1 MEISGVEKYENESLV
16 CQVDDGVS
24 MGQCL
29 GRYILGGNQL
39 GREPCDQQVF
49 KINREGGTKT
59 NDIKSNSTNNANS
72 KCSTNHNLT
81 NAPADQASLHRD
93 KAPSRNSNS
102 APNITNYITANASDD
117 PE

>member
-39 GREPCDQQVF
+39 GREPCENQQVF
-49 KINREGGTKT
+49 KINREGGTSESLSLISFHVWQAASELTKLSLPHKYSK
-59 NDIKSNSTNNANS
+59 NKSF
-72 KCSTNHNLT
+72 
-81 NAPADQASLHRD
+81 DRQISLIINTT
-93 KAPSRNSNS
+93 KGVN
-102 APNITNYITANASDD
+102 TT
-117 PE
+117 